1 MFVLYFASHFIIIA
15 RSWLGGSYNEQRISM
30 GDLMLTCQ
38 TKYLAFE
45 ETIRR
50 VPAAKP
56 TGLFRTSISQT
67 TKKEKRAIPFV
78 ITSAV
83 REVERRGITEVG
95 IYRVSGSATDM
106 ARLKVRDKFESLI
119 MFSRHKFWVLLSQ
132 LS

>member
-1 MFVLYFASHFIIIA
+1 MSIIA

-106 ARLKVRDKFESLI
+106 ARLKVMR
-119 MFSRHKFWVLLSQ
+119 
-132 LS
+132 